1 MPTQE
6 EYNVAKQNNRIL
18 YTKINLLNFKL
29 QIVDE
34 LSGVV
39 LSGSTYSCSATSDI
53 RRSCSISLIPIDSSF
68 DISVGNK
75 IWLDKYI
82 QVYIGIKNNET
93 NDITY
98 TNLGI
103 YMINNPSRVYS
114 AENNTM
120 TIQGVDLM
128 AKMTGLRNGNLE
140 GMEYI
145 IKADSNVR
153 QAIISTINIAGFT
166 NYSIDECPFTVPN
179 DIKIDVGGTVY
190 DILKA
195 LLEIDSTYEMYFDVD
210 GVFHYNAIPTGK
222 NEQVIVND
230 DIWNPNLIEYTIN
243 TDFEDVKNVIE
254 VYGKTHSIKYY
265 GSATLTDAT
274 YSVTISAV
282 KSLSNN
288 KKIGFTTPST
298 VYTGTNQI
306 YLTVNTFD
314 SYPIKYSDGTIPK
327 FDANTY
333 YVVKFKKDTTDITQ
347 SYYLCLGEVTPHA
360 TSTDTNPNS
369 PFYINGTFG
378 RVRIV
383 LSGGNYDNIYTSELA
398 QERADWELYTRCK
411 IQDSV
416 TLTCVPIYWLDVNWL
431 VEITLP
437 NKQGT
442 EVTEQYLIK
451 SINTTLDISGTQ
463 SITMMKYY
471 PLYAN
476 G

>member
-29 QIVDE
+29 QTVDE

-82 QVYIGIKNNET
+82 QIYIGIKNNET
-93 NDITY
+93 DDITY

-103 YMINNPSRVYS
+103 YMINNPTRVYS

-145 IKADSNVR
+145 IKADTNVR

-166 NYSIDECPFTVPN
+166 KYSVDECPFTVPN

-195 LLEIDSTYEMYFDVD
+195 LLKIDSTYEMYFDTD
-210 GVFHYNAIPTGK
+210 GIFHYNKIPTGK
-222 NEQVIVND
+222 DEQIIVND
-230 DIWNPNLIEYTIN
+230 DIW
-243 TDFEDVKNVIE
+243 
-254 VYGKTHSIKYY
+254 S
-265 GSATLTDAT
+265 
-274 YSVTISAV
+274 
-282 KSLSNN
+282 
-288 KKIGFTTPST
+288 KKL
-298 VYTGTNQI
+298 N
-306 YLTVNTFD
+306 
-314 SYPIKYSDGTIPK
+314 
-327 FDANTY
+327 
-333 YVVKFKKDTTDITQ
+333 
-347 SYYLCLGEVTPHA
+347 
-360 TSTDTNPNS
+360 
-369 PFYINGTFG
+369 
-378 RVRIV
+378 
-383 LSGGNYDNIYTSELA
+383 
-398 QERADWELYTRCK
+398 
-411 IQDSV
+411 
-416 TLTCVPIYWLDVNWL
+416 
-431 VEITLP
+431 
-437 NKQGT
+437 
-442 EVTEQYLIK
+442 
-451 SINTTLDISGTQ
+451 
-463 SITMMKYY
+463 
-471 PLYAN
+471 
-476 G
+476 